1 MAHISE
7 HHSEEEGEGNCRE
20 DGGVDLLI
28 AGNSVGVCDL
38 LGDHGVGVSVEGG
51 GRLGD
56 FQLLQ
61 LRGWHDLVD
70 VENEF
75 LLLLL
80 RQVQVGH

>member
-7 HHSEEEGEGNCRE
+7 HHSEEEGEGNCCK

-28 AGNSVGVCDL
+28 AGNSVSVCDL

-61 LRGWHDLVD
+61 LRGRHDLVD
-70 VENEF
+70 VENQL